1 MTVPLALDL
10 TLLRTAL
17 TGAGP
22 ALMKRLALLDGESV
36 PNLAIYAP
44 DPEPALAHAA
54 GGRLIPR
61 LPMED
66 EIAACRVLFVAGLAL
81 DQSSALA
88 SMARRYRV
96 LVNVEDTLPLCDF
109 HVPAILRRGELAI
122 SISTGGASPTLARRL
137 RAYLGNLFPP
147 EWSGHIARV
156 AALRQAMRETGAGMA
171 DVAKATDALIDGEGW
186 LPPR

>member
-1 MTVPLALDL
+1 
-10 TLLRTAL
+10 
-17 TGAGP
+17 
-22 ALMKRLALLDGESV
+22 
-36 PNLAIYAP
+36 
-44 DPEPALAHAA
+44 
-54 GGRLIPR
+54 
-61 LPMED
+61 
-66 EIAACRVLFVAGLAL
+66 
-81 DQSSALA
+81 
-88 SMARRYRV
+88 
-96 LVNVEDTLPLCDF
+96 
-109 HVPAILRRGELAI
+109 LRRGELAI